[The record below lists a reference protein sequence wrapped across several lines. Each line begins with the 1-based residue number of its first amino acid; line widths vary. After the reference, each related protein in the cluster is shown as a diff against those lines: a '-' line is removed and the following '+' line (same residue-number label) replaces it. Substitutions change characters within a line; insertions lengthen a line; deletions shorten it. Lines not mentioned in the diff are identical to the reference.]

1 MTDQTAELHALL
13 DKVGAH
19 YRYYIGVSEESP
31 YDEVTEI
38 FDDDRGMRAK
48 VLVSVFMHNGEFV
61 PEEPDNLFRARF
73 WFSEN
78 LMLLDSYTI
87 VDILT
92 GVI

>member
-1 MTDQTAELHALL
+1 MTDQTAELQSLL

-19 YRYYIGVSEESP
+19 YRCYVSASEESP
-31 YDEVTEI
+31 YEVTEI
-38 FDDDRGMRAK
+38 FDDDRAMRAK
-48 VLVSVFMHNGEFV
+48 VLVSVFMHNGEYV

-78 LMLLDSYTI
+78 LMMLDSYTI

>member
-19 YRYYIGVSEESP
+19 YRCYVSVSEESP
-31 YDEVTEI
+31 YEVTEI
-38 FDDDRGMRAK
+38 FDDDRAMRAK

-61 PEEPDNLFRARF
+61 REEPDNLFRARF

-78 LMLLDSYTI
+78 LMMLDSYTI